1 MSQSNGN
8 NKTSIGYPKAFELH
22 AAIKKEIDNL
32 AKFLP
37 SFPEEYD
44 IKNQV
49 KGSDLLERGIGEIKQ
64 NGLIKPVEIHETY
77 ELPAT
82 ALRNINHVAKLR
94 TFWKVKGF
102 MGIHEYLNM
111 IGDYM
116 DTMKQMYPSLW
127 DKSGTY
133 IGVKEGTQIL
143 PDPDYLKQ
151 VEAKTNQAKMIQM
164 Q

>member
-37 SFPEEYD
+37 PFPEEYD
-44 IKNQV
+44 MTNKV
-49 KGSDLLERGIGEIKQ
+49 KGSELLERGIGEIKQ
-64 NGLIKPVEIHETY
+64 NGLIKPVEIHEIY
-77 ELPAT
+77 ELPAK
-82 ALRNINHVAKLR
+82 ALRNVNHVAKLR

-111 IGDYM
+111 IGDYISAM
-116 DTMKQMYPSLW
+116 QGMYPSLW
-127 DKSGTY
+127 ENGTY
-133 IGVKEGTQIL
+133 IGVKDGTQII
-143 PDPDYLKQ
+143 PDPEFLKK
-151 VEAKTNQAKMIQM
+151 VDAANKVATKIQM

>member
-1 MSQSNGN
+1 MTTSNG
-8 NKTSIGYPKAFELH
+8 KTKAGYPKEFDLH
-22 AAIKKEIDNL
+22 SAIKKEIDVL

-37 SFPEEYD
+37 LFPEEYD
-44 IKNQV
+44 TKNPV
-49 KGSDLLERGIGEIKQ
+49 KGSDLIAQGVGEIKQ

-94 TFWKVKGF
+94 KFWKVNGF

-133 IGVKEGTQIL
+133 IGVKKAHRYCQTRTIL
-143 PDPDYLKQ
+143 NKSRPKP
-151 VEAKTNQAKMIQM
+151 IRPR
-164 Q
+164 

>member
-1 MSQSNGN
+1 
-8 NKTSIGYPKAFELH
+8 
-22 AAIKKEIDNL
+22 
-32 AKFLP
+32 
-37 SFPEEYD
+37 
-44 IKNQV
+44 
-49 KGSDLLERGIGEIKQ
+49 LERGVGEIKQ

-116 DTMKQMYPSLW
+116 ETMKQMYPSLW